1 MTAGEKLRQ
10 VLKENNLKQYEFA
23 EAIGES
29 LSNLNK
35 VLRGER
41 NVSSAMIE
49 KIIGYFPDID
59 LNWFLKD
66 DVTIRNMVNEEGDTY
81 LKQSNPT
88 QILQNMEEEI
98 KALKSILPQK

>member
-1 MTAGEKLRQ
+1 MKQGEKLRLL
-10 VLKENNLKQYEFA
+10 LKEKKLTQYEFA
-23 EAIGES
+23 EAIEES
-29 LSNLNK
+29 LSQINK
-35 VLRGER
+35 VLNGHR

-49 KIIGYFPDID
+49 KIVGYFPEID

-66 DVTIRNMVNEEGDTY
+66 DITIRSMVNEEGDTY